1 MPASLLQEM
10 SNLVK
15 RTLVGIV
22 FLAVMVFGIIWD
34 RMIFGC
40 LFLVILYFCLKEY
53 YDVSLGGRFRLG
65 SKLGILAGASAFVA
79 VACVRFWEM
88 SQALLLVPLG
98 LLLLIPVANVLFGDK
113 DNYSDVETVY
123 GGLLYIAL
131 PISLSPFL
139 VMDGFVFD
147 GWMLLSLFILVWA
160 SDVGAYC
167 IGTLLGQKPN
177 SAKLAPEISPHKSW
191 WGFWGGIALSLVAA
205 FVLNRLGW
213 FAFSVW
219 HSLAVG
225 LIVSAGGVCGDL
237 FESLW
242 KRHHHVKDSGNIIP
256 GHGGML
262 DRFDSSLV
270 AIPLACVYLAAFGL
284 L

>member
-1 MPASLLQEM
+1 MLANLLQEM

-147 GWMLLSLFILVWA
+147 GWLLLSLFILVWA

-167 IGTLLGQKPN
+167 IGTLLGGSP
-177 SAKLAPEISPHKSW
+177 SAYGTASPW
-191 WGFWGGIALSLVAA
+191 V
-205 FVLNRLGW
+205 
-213 FAFSVW
+213 
-219 HSLAVG
+219 
-225 LIVSAGGVCGDL
+225 
-237 FESLW
+237 
-242 KRHHHVKDSGNIIP
+242 
-256 GHGGML
+256 
-262 DRFDSSLV
+262 
-270 AIPLACVYLAAFGL
+270 
-284 L
+284 